1 MRDIFPDTIVFDIGN
16 VLLDWDPEHLYCR
29 VITAQES
36 RRWFLSHICTPDWNR
51 EQDRGRSFAEAVA
64 ERRALFPEWRSEIEA
79 FHHRW
84 TETVA
89 GAIGDSVDILARLRA
104 KGVPCYAITN
114 FSQEKFAEAQVRFPF
129 LKTFDGVV
137 VSGDERLL
145 KPDRAIFDL
154 FCVRYAL
161 APARCLFIDD
171 VEANVDGARAA
182 GMNAVRYE
190 NPAQLARD
198 LAGFGFDV

>member
-1 MRDIFPDTIVFDIGN
+1 MRDNVPDTIVFDIGN
-16 VLLDWDPEHLYCR
+16 VLLDWDPEHLYRR
-29 VITAQES
+29 VIASQDS
-36 RRWFLSHICTPDWNR
+36 RRWFLSHVCTPQWNHQ
-51 EQDRGRSFAEAVA
+51 QDRGRTFAEAVA

-84 TETVA
+84 PETVA
-89 GAIGDSVDILARLRA
+89 GAIEGSVDILARLRA
-104 KGVPCYAITN
+104 QRVPCYAITN
-114 FSQEKFAEAQVRFPF
+114 FSQEKFAVAQSLFPF
-129 LKTFDGVV
+129 LKTFDGVI

-154 FCVRYAL
+154 FCARYAL

-171 VEANVDGARAA
+171 VEANVEGARAA

-190 NPAQLARD
+190 NPARLARD
-198 LAGFGFDV
+198 LQSFGFDV